1 MGRVTESLAQFV
13 ASAPEIPLPT
23 GVEEIASV
31 GFRDAI
37 GVTLAGMNE
46 PIWHRLKGLALE
58 AGGARES
65 RLFLSG
71 DRVPANTAAMV
82 GASTAHALD
91 YDDYAFSNHVSAV
104 LVPAILAEAEHVGAN
119 GLEMVRAYAVGY
131 EVWRNIMKREPDDL
145 YVRGWHPTAVFGGFA
160 TAAASA
166 CLHRADAETVKD
178 AIGLVV
184 AFGGGVM
191 GNFGSMGKPVQ
202 GGQAA
207 ETGVRAVRMA
217 LAGIDAGADA
227 LDGDNGLLL
236 ALSPEGNVNVSDP
249 AVGLDR
255 FEGILSERLN
265 IKRYPTVGASQRC
278 GDAAVQLH
286 RDLVPDLDRIGKI
299 RPKVSERHARV
310 MPMHKPASALE
321 AKFSLEF
328 VVAAGL
334 ISGRVGL
341 NELSDEFVQR
351 DDVQRLIDL
360 VEIEIGPDDDPVYPS
375 GGRAD
380 IIHLDLDDGTTISS
394 DEVTRWRGHAE
405 RPMSEEEL
413 RDKFLDCAGQAIQ
426 SGVAEALFDQL
437 ADLGNLTGT
446 GDLPI
451 LTLP

>member
-13 ASAPEIPLPT
+13 ASAPEIPLPA
-23 GVEEIASV
+23 GVEDIASV
-31 GFRDAI
+31 GFRDTI
-37 GVTLAGMNE
+37 GVTLAAMNE
-46 PIWHRLKGLALE
+46 PLWSRLKGLAL
-58 AGGARES
+58 ASGGAKES
-65 RLFLSG
+65 RLFLSS

-160 TAAASA
+160 TAAACA
-166 CLHRADAETVKD
+166 CLHRADSETVQN

-227 LDGDNGLLL
+227 LDGENGLLL

-249 AVGLDR
+249 AVGLDK

-286 RDLVPDLDRIGKI
+286 RDFAPDPNRILKI
-299 RPKVSERHARV
+299 RPKVSERYARV
-310 MPMHKPASALE
+310 MPMHKPTSALE

-334 ISGRVGL
+334 INGRVGL
-341 NELSDEFVQR
+341 SELSDDFVQR
-351 DDVQRLIDL
+351 ADVQRLIDL
-360 VEIEIGPDDDPVYPS
+360 VEIEVGPDDDPVYPS

-380 IIHLDLDDGTTISS
+380 IIHLDMEDGTTISS
-394 DEVTRWRGHAE
+394 DEVTRWQGHAE

-426 SGVAEALFDQL
+426 PGVAEALFDQL
-437 ADLGNLTGT
+437 SDLGNLAGT
-446 GDLPI
+446 DDLPI
-451 LTLP
+451 LNLP